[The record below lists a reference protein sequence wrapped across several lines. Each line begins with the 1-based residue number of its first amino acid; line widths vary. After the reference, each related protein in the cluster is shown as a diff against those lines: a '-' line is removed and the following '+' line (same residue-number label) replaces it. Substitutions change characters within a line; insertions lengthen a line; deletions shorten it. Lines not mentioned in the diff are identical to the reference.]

1 MLAWHQSPDAL
12 EQLIPPW
19 EKVTVE
25 QRPASLGNRDR
36 AVLVLRQGPLRLRWV
51 AEHDGFVDRGAEGG
65 EFTDTQ
71 VSGPF
76 KSWTHRH
83 LIEADG
89 AEACWLDD
97 RVEYELP
104 LGWLGRVFGS
114 GLTQR
119 KLRRMFDF
127 RHETTRLACESA

>member
-1 MLAWHQSPDAL
+1 MFAWHQSPDAL

-97 RVEYELP
+97 RVEYERP